1 MLEQS
6 QDFKSPLIYIC
17 MYVCMYVY
25 IYFFSPPPSHRT
37 LKRAWS
43 WENLF
48 WKQRGGSAATLG
60 TASFRAAL
68 WHFVLFILSPTA
80 STRASRYPMAIT
92 DKSNISETLANVFW
106 DVSCNAVMQTFN
118 CCPLQPGFSVFQLL
132 FKNQFFCLIIYSL
145 LKLSRLQMKESLH
158 PRRLTYFGCVVGVQD
173 IFLELLKVLR
183 I

>member
-6 QDFKSPLIYIC
+6 QDFKSPLIYTC
-17 MYVCMYVY
+17 MYVCIYVY
-25 IYFFSPPPSHRT
+25 IYFFSPPPGLWRGLGVEKIYS
-37 LKRAWS
+37 
-43 WENLF
+43 ENREEAPQQPWGLLHSGLLCGILCF
-48 WKQRGGSAATLG
+48 SFCPPRHPHGHPGIPWPSQTSPIFQRHWLMFSEMCPAM
-60 TASFRAAL
+60 
-68 WHFVLFILSPTA
+68 LSC
-80 STRASRYPMAIT
+80 
-92 DKSNISETLANVFW
+92 KL
-106 DVSCNAVMQTFN
+106 FN